1 MCENKEIFVVF
12 LPFSRLK
19 QEGLK
24 EPRNYKTYF
33 CVHHKNRENTSNI

>member
-24 EPRNYKTYF
+24 EPRNCKSYF
-33 CVHHKNRENTSNI
+33 SVRHKNRQNTSNI